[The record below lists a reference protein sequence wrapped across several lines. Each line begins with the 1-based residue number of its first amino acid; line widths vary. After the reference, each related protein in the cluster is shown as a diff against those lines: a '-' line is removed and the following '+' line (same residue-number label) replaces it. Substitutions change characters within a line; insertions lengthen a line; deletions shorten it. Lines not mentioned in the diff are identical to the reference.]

1 MLKATSLP
9 FRKQTQGTPKKHP
22 WVRTLRHDH
31 CSECYTSQEGTHPC
45 LVYLG
50 SVFGKLVV
58 LFGKAVEGRKNF
70 SGGNLSLDLSL
81 EVL

>member
-9 FRKQTQGTPKKHP
+9 FRKQTQGTQKKHP

-31 CSECYTSQEGTHPC
+31 CSECYASQEGTHPC

-58 LFGKAVEGRKNF
+58 LIWEGCGREEEFLQRK
-70 SGGNLSLDLSL
+70 SITGL
-81 EVL
+81 EP